1 MGNILKKALHHTA
14 AIWLLAIS
22 LILSC
27 ALPADAQGT
36 IKRKPKVTTKTTTG
50 TTTRKTTTGTKPK
63 TRTSTTRTT
72 PRTTTTT
79 PRTTTTTPRTTTTD
93 DDDEDDGWDDSKLEN
108 GFEIFGKP
116 YYDFVDNATAQPD
129 VRDAIKEH
137 DNCKTGCLTDEAA
150 IAVFGG
156 NGYNSKGLCQDMRDE
171 LQWVNNKKYVIT
183 DVAYTDSGY
192 WIIVYE
198 DTKYKGSLP
207 SGCKKKL
214 DEFISDGEKILSISF
229 SESGD
234 FAIITNESYYA
245 SNDIDSKVIKSAIDI
260 YGHVNSI
267 CITNRGTLVTCQNG
281 IFYVNVPSGVIEKLK
296 NQDFSPKVIRYT
308 DSGTYIAFDGK
319 GGKAWYM

>member
-1 MGNILKKALHHTA
+1 MKDILKKSLHRTA

-36 IKRKPKVTTKTTTG
+36 ITRKPKPTPKPTTG
-50 TTTRKTTTGTKPK
+50 TTPRKTTTGTKPK
-63 TRTSTTRTT
+63 TRT
-72 PRTTTTT
+72 TTTHTT

-116 YYDFVDNATAQPD
+116 YYDFTDNATAQPD

-137 DNCKTGCLTDEAA
+137 DNSKTGCLTDEAA
-150 IAVFGG
+150 IVVFGG

-171 LQWVNNKKYVIT
+171 LQWVNNKKYTIT

-192 WIIVYE
+192 WIVVYN
-198 DTKYKGSLP
+198 DTKYKGNLP
-207 SGCKKKL
+207 AGCKKKL
-214 DEFISDGEKILSISF
+214 DSFISDGENILSVSF
-229 SESGD
+229 SENGD
-234 FAIITNESYYA
+234 YAIITDKSYAA
-245 SNDIDSKVIKSAIDI
+245 SNEIDTKVIKSAIDI

-267 CITNRGTLVTCQNG
+267 CITNRGTLVTCENG

-308 DSGTYIAFDGK
+308 DSGTYIAFDGE